1 MLEIPPNF
9 PILLVQAAIFAVL
22 WFLLARLWFG
32 PAMRLIHE
40 RNARSAGAIEKAK
53 AVQAEAEALRAR
65 HATAIEDARAEAHR
79 DMEQLVRGAQA
90 EQRKAIEAAH
100 DEAHRVLTDARGKI
114 AEEVAAARQEL
125 RNQAEQIANEV
136 ARKVLGRST

>member
-9 PILLVQAAIFAVL
+9 PILLVQAAIFVVL

-40 RNARSAGAIEKAK
+40 RNARSAGAIEKAN

>member
-9 PILLVQAAIFAVL
+9 PILLLQAAIFVVL
-22 WFLLARLWFG
+22 WMLLARLWFG
-32 PAMRLIHE
+32 PALRVIRE
-40 RNARSAGAIEKAK
+40 RNARSAGALEKAK
-53 AVQAEAEALRAR
+53 AVQAEAEALHAR
-65 HATAIEDARAEAHR
+65 HAGAIEDARAEAHR

>member
-9 PILLVQAAIFAVL
+9 PILLVQAAIFVVL